1 MKSFLAIKAGEA
13 KGSFLTEE
21 NMSALRSHGPVT
33 DPVADGAELTPELVR
48 SAVGDS
54 EVYFTCW
61 GSPRLDAGILERA
74 PKLRL
79 LTHLC
84 GTVVPFVSDEMWD
97 RGIRVISGNDFFAE
111 SVAEGTIGYILS
123 AQRDIPGYSRR
134 LKENGIW
141 KHPGPYNQGLIG
153 KKIGIVSYGAVARH
167 LVRMLQ
173 PFRPE
178 IYLYDIRPLPEEDVK
193 KYKITQVPLE
203 TLFAECEIITLHT
216 PLNEHTRHLV
226 GKPLL
231 DLIKPG
237 ALFVNTSRGA
247 VVDQAALEESLAD
260 GRYRAFL
267 DVFEKEPPLP
277 GCPLYRLPN
286 VTMMPHMAGPTYD
299 MRKYIA
305 SRLIAESAGFIDGDG
320 PLPHEITREAA
331 AQMSRK

>member
-1 MKSFLAIKAGEA
+1 MKSFLALKPNDS
-13 KGSFLTEE
+13 KKSFLTED
-21 NMSALRSHGPVT
+21 NMRALRSHGPVVDPT
-33 DPVADGAELTPELVR
+33 DGGELTVDRIRETI
-48 SAVGDS
+48 GDS

-61 GSPRLDAGILERA
+61 GSPRLSAEILEAA
-74 PKLRL
+74 PNLKL

-123 AQRDIPGYSRR
+123 AQRDIPGYSRK
-134 LKENGIW
+134 LKEQGLW
-141 KHPGPYNQGLIG
+141 KADGPFNQGLLG
-153 KKIGIVSYGAVARH
+153 KRIGIVSYGAVARH
-167 LVRMLQ
+167 LVRLLQ

-178 IYLYDIRPLPEEDVK
+178 IYLYDIRPLPAEDIEKYHIRQVTLEE
-193 KYKITQVPLE
+193 I
-203 TLFAECEIITLHT
+203 FSECEIISLHT

-231 DLIKPG
+231 DLIKPD

-247 VVDQAALEESLAD
+247 VVDQAALEEALAS
-260 GRYRAFL
+260 GRFRAFL
-267 DVFEKEPPLP
+267 DVYEKEPPLP
-277 GCPLYRLPN
+277 ECPLYLLPN

-305 SRLIAESAGFIDGDG
+305 SKLIAESAGFIDGSG
-320 PLPHEITREAA
+320 PLPHEITREVAD
-331 AQMSRK
+331 QMTRK